1 MMITATLRRTILT
14 ILTLP
19 ALSAAFA
26 LQGGP
31 DQYGYIWKDSNEPGG
46 PVYNWFD
53 ITTIGVPVT
62 GLADDN
68 VVGPFVMQ
76 TNMPYYWYE
85 PKKIWI
91 GSNGYI
97 AFNSVNIASLFPL
110 IPQAGGAN
118 DYVAAMMADLN
129 FFGVGN
135 TAQCFLYDDAT
146 VTVVSWI
153 NVPFWS
159 PLPPSYTGS
168 NTFQVILNKQ
178 DSTITVQIQDQQGL
192 TQNQDLSMGIESIT
206 GDIGLA
212 HSADTYPVAGYA
224 VRYYN
229 PAIPLLQVSDASVEW
244 NTDEGTQGRML
255 KRYGPDYELVANYR
269 NTGNVDVGPFDTDI
283 SVINSLGQVV
293 ASDAQTINYL
303 VPGLDTTIIYNTP
316 FTLGTS
322 GIYSY
327 RAELNGIPNEMVG
340 SNNIRVQEL
349 IVFDTS
355 LSTVNLKW
363 AGATDDG
370 IGIGWNGGNGGVGVH
385 IVPHYYPIYFNATT
399 CRIMSNA
406 GLVGFYMRV
415 YDDDGANGGPGTLL
429 DSVFVPPANAGPGD
443 KVIPL
448 ATPFTLYDGGVYVQ
462 WYMGGQNINI
472 AQDPQLPISLRSY
485 ECLDNVWAEYR
496 DRTLYDFHLGIQ
508 AIQPPVFD
516 LGCTGFFGLINGIDV
531 GSPVTV
537 RSWVKNF
544 GNQSMNNFPMN
555 YQFESEPVVTQ
566 NYTGPAIAP
575 GDSSLFTFTQMYTPI
590 TDGTGFMCTWPTFGN
605 DADVLN
611 DTVCVSID
619 TYTGIDELSNATL
632 VLVPNPAKDQVAVQG
647 LPAGRYEFTLI
658 DVHGKTVLHAN
669 KVVGQEPV
677 LIDVLSIAPGAYTMS
692 FASDARR
699 RVEPLL
705 IAR

>member
-1 MMITATLRRTILT
+1 MMTTATLRRTVLT

-46 PVYNWFD
+46 PTYNWFD
-53 ITTIGVPVT
+53 ITVIGTPVT

-97 AFNSVNIASLFPL
+97 AFNNVNIASPFPF
-110 IPQAGGAN
+110 IPQGGGAN
-118 DYVAAMMADLN
+118 DYVACMAADLN
-129 FFGVGN
+129 FLGVGN
-135 TAQCFLYDDAT
+135 PAQCYLYDDAT
-146 VTVVSWI
+146 ITVVSWI
-153 NVPFWS
+153 NVPFWDV
-159 PLPPSYTGS
+159 LPPTWSGNNS
-168 NTFQVILNKQ
+168 FQVILNKQ
-178 DSTITVQIQDQQGL
+178 DSTITVQIQDQVGF
-192 TQNQDLSMGIESIT
+192 TQNSSLSMGIESLT

-212 HSADTYPVAGYA
+212 HSFNTYPVAGYA

-229 PAIPLLQVSDASVEW
+229 PAVPLLQVTDASVEW
-244 NTDEGTQGRML
+244 NTDEGSQGRML
-255 KRYGPDYELVANYR
+255 KRFGPDYALVANYR
-269 NTGNVDVGPFDTDI
+269 NTGNVDVGPFNTDVT
-283 SVINSLGQVV
+283 VINSLGQIV
-293 ASDAQTINYL
+293 ASDAQPISFL

-316 FTLGTS
+316 FTLGSAGT
-322 GIYSY
+322 YSY
-327 RAELNGIPNEMVG
+327 RAELAGIPNELVG

-349 IVFDTS
+349 ILFDTT

-363 AGATDDG
+363 AGPADDG

-399 CRIMSNA
+399 CRIASNG

-415 YDDDGANGGPGTLL
+415 YDDDGLNGGPGTLL
-429 DSVFVPPANAGPGD
+429 DSVFVQPSNAGAGD

-448 ATPFTLYDGGVYVQ
+448 ATPFTLNDGGVYVQ
-462 WYMGGQNINI
+462 WYMGGGLINI
-472 AQDPQLPISLRSY
+472 AQDPQAPISLRTY

-496 DRTLYDFHLGIQ
+496 DRTLYDFHLGLQ
-508 AIQPPVFD
+508 AVQPPVFD
-516 LGCTGFFGLINGIDV
+516 LGCTGFFGLIDGIDV
-531 GSPVTV
+531 GSPVSV

-544 GNQSMNNFPMN
+544 GNQTMNNFPMN

-566 NYTGPAIAP
+566 TYAGPAIAP
-575 GDSSLFTFTQMYTPI
+575 GDSSLFTFTQQFTPT

-605 DADVLN
+605 DADALN
-611 DTVCVSID
+611 DTACVSID
-619 TYTGIDELSNATL
+619 TFTGISELNTTAL
-632 VLVPNPAKDQVAVQG
+632 ELMPNPANDRCTIIG
-647 LPAGRYEFTLI
+647 LPIGNA
-658 DVHGKTVLHAN
+658 DV
-669 KVVGQEPV
+669 
-677 LIDVLSIAPGAYTMS
+677 SII
-692 FASDARR
+692 DARGAVVASNSFKGGGNVTMDVSALPPGNYVLQAR
-699 RVEPLL
+699 
-705 IAR
+705 IARLTYTAQMVVKR